1 MRGRGATCVFFTHS
15 HQRKKRMAEKATPA
29 PSCTQLLLSAAAA
42 SCVVIFAVGAFWCA
56 QIMERITHKDDTI
69 YVRVQ
74 GP

>member
-1 MRGRGATCVFFTHS
+1 
-15 HQRKKRMAEKATPA
+15 MAEKATPA